1 MCVCMCVCAC
11 VCVHVS
17 VCVCALN
24 KLYSLH
30 CSTSNMKLFLLFIW
44 QPRNI
49 AICAET
55 VCHSNASE
63 YTQAES

>member
-1 MCVCMCVCAC
+1 MKGCVCLCEKQEKEIITQFI
-11 VCVHVS
+11 
-17 VCVCALN
+17 N

-30 CSTSNMKLFLLFIW
+30 YSTSNMKLFLLFTW

-49 AICAET
+49 VVCAET